1 MLQSINTWGCATGL
15 PVGLQRIPKGM
26 RAHANA
32 REFIPHSLT
41 VLVSLIKYYLFY
53 LLSLTS
59 KVHGEIFIS
68 KQFLYLNFEKEE
80 REHFSHLP
88 ITS

>member
-1 MLQSINTWGCATGL
+1 MTRL
-15 PVGLQRIPKGM
+15 PAIGLQRIPKDM
-26 RAHANA
+26 RARANA
-32 REFIPHSLT
+32 REFIPYSLT

-80 REHFSHLP
+80 RPAFLP
-88 ITS
+88 SPIMS